1 MQSHQLNLLYMT
13 PTLGDWSLS
22 YYYFPRLRDSE
33 NILWSFIYL
42 CVSACGSIVAETV
55 NVKLNLTG
63 SIKSAGFSY
72 WNIPSSHFKN
82 VVSAIEVNCHN
93 LIIQQRT
100 LNSVMTR
107 EELRSGSFA
116 TVVISN
122 LHNKSAERSFA
133 VPITNLHELV

>member
-1 MQSHQLNLLYMT
+1 MT

-22 YYYFPRLRDSE
+22 YYYFPHLRDSE
-33 NILWSFIYL
+33 KILWGFTYL

-55 NVKLNLTG
+55 NVKLNHTG

-72 WNIPSSHFKN
+72 WDIPISHFKN
-82 VVSAIEVNCHN
+82 VASAIGVNFHN

-100 LNSVMTR
+100 LNSMMTR
-107 EELRSGSFA
+107 EELRSGFFA

-122 LHNKSAERSFA
+122 LDNKSPEWSFA